1 MFTPTGRAIVL
12 IVVIACEPG
21 TKARLPPV
29 RDAGLQGVRRVTS
42 LDADELS
49 GSPRSGAF
57 LGDGGVAVV
66 DYANQRVL
74 VWDGA
79 GRARPPVGRRGS
91 GPGEFRQLVWLGSDH
106 DTLLA
111 FDFASRRF
119 SLLDVEGRVPGTFR
133 LPELDPGGWPAPV
146 GSTGDGAVVFVGN
159 SMPRPGNRSSGV
171 VQDSSSIY
179 VVDVPQERVTRRW
192 GPVPT
197 LRYRVAGSETRSAG
211 MSVTLSIDPHTSIAV
226 AGALIATA
234 TGTDSTVVLFD
245 STGSR
250 TRVLHAPLRA
260 EGLTSEDMASARGED
275 GTRDPAFRAA
285 RTEILA
291 HFSPPDRSPVITDLV
306 FATSDQL
313 LVRGWASA
321 ATAVA
326 PWVRMTTRD
335 SVIGTFTLPRTARV
349 LAARG
354 DILLVTDEQE
364 DGSVSLAIYDVS
376 LVRSR

>member
-1 MFTPTGRAIVL
+1 MTRTLFL
-12 IVVIACEPG
+12 ILCIACEAG
-21 TKARLPPV
+21 TKTRLPPV
-29 RDAGLQGVRRVTS
+29 HDAGLVGVRRATT

-49 GSPRSGAF
+49 GAPRSGAF

-74 VWDGA
+74 AWDSA
-79 GRARPPVGRRGS
+79 GRPRPPVGRRGS
-91 GPGEFRQLVWLGSDH
+91 GPGEFRQLVWLASDH

-119 SLLDVEGRVPGTFR
+119 SLIDVEGRVLGTFR

-179 VVDVPQERVTRRW
+179 VVDVPHERVTRRW

-197 LRYRVAGSETRSAG
+197 LRYRVAGAEARSAG
-211 MSVTLSIDPHTSIAV
+211 MSVMLSFDPRTSIAV
-226 AGALIATA
+226 AGGLFATA
-234 TGTDSTVVLFD
+234 TGIDSTIVLFD

-250 TRVLHAPLRA
+250 TGMLHAPLRA
-260 EGLTSEDMASARGED
+260 EALTSEDMASARGE
-275 GTRDPAFRAA
+275 GGSRDPAFRAA

-291 HFSPPDRSPVITDLV
+291 HASLPDRSPVITDLV

-321 ATAVA
+321 AEPVA

-335 SVIGTFTLPRTARV
+335 SVMGTFTLPRTARV

-354 DILLVTDEQE
+354 DMLLVTDEQE
-364 DGSVSLAIYDVS
+364 DGSVSLAIYR
-376 LVRSR
+376 LRT